1 MLGMIFDQAKVDI
14 PRKSLSFILI
24 GTFFDRFGARM
35 LVIYDEDDSAKV
47 FMENTLSSI
56 MILTL
61 LLTKPVGTVM
71 DKASVL
77 EVFRYRSSWLL
88 YDLVSLLYRITNMAI
103 TNEKDHNMKMLKV

>member
-1 MLGMIFDQAKVDI
+1 MIMQKWIFLE
-14 PRKSLSFILI
+14 KSLSFILGVTIFI
-24 GTFFDRFGARM
+24 GLERECWSLMRR
-35 LVIYDEDDSAKV
+35 VIEQNVHMKNA
-47 FMENTLSSI
+47 LSSI

-77 EVFRYRSSWLL
+77 EVFRYRSPWLL

-103 TNEKDHNMKMLKV
+103 TNEKGHNMRMLKV